1 MVNKENPMQGEA
13 FHIYDRST
21 STLTLF
27 SGEIKVIESN
37 HLNNESYLFD
47 VKEKAIAEG
56 FINQNDYIC
65 EWVV

>member
-1 MVNKENPMQGEA
+1 MQNLI
-13 FHIYDRST
+13 FHIYDKST

-37 HLNNESYLFD
+37 HLNNDSYLSD
-47 VKEKAIAEG
+47 VKKKAMAEG
-56 FINQNDYIC
+56 FIKQNDYIC

>member
-1 MVNKENPMQGEA
+1 MVNKENPMQGET

>member
-1 MVNKENPMQGEA
+1 MQGET